1 MDLFINIKV
10 SSKITYNFH
19 GDRASKSENPNPT
32 KVVSIQINQVI
43 ISRQSPEVIRKYNKQ
58 IFETTT

>member
-10 SSKITYNFH
+10 SSRITYNFH
-19 GDRASKSENPNPT
+19 GDRASKSENLNP

-43 ISRQSPEVIRKYNKQ
+43 ISRQSPEVIMKYDKQ
-58 IFETTT
+58 IFETTI